1 LLKNSKGVTKVKVNK
16 HNVTSMCSCLL
27 SVESLSLMGSTNCGN
42 VSHQE
47 KHIRS
52 KCLIVYT
59 TYGLLD
65 VKSNLKLLRNRQM
78 DVIYTCT
85 IRQKRAT

>member
-1 LLKNSKGVTKVKVNK
+1 
-16 HNVTSMCSCLL
+16 
-27 SVESLSLMGSTNCGN
+27 MGSTNCGN

-59 TYGLLD
+59 HYGLLD
-65 VKSNLKLLRNRQM
+65 VKSNLKMLRNRQM

-85 IRQKRAT
+85 IRQKKAT